1 MATLTIRLPD
11 DKHER
16 LRLLAKH
23 RRISM
28 NKLINVALLAALAR
42 LAIIRRT
49 VHRGACPVRRR
60 NPLSG
65 AGRARVGQKK
75 RYNCWI
81 SSIRHHKRLEIP

>member
-1 MATLTIRLPD
+1 MATLTIRLPN

-49 VHRGACPVRRR
+49 VHRGARPVRRR

-65 AGRARVGQKK
+65 ADRAHIGQEKAL
-75 RYNCWI
+75 
-81 SSIRHHKRLEIP
+81 RLLDKLDKAS